1 MFTFLLVNFG
11 WVLFRA
17 DDLGAAGRFW
27 AAMFHFGA
35 QPDPLDRAGYYLR
48 QYAVVLLFA
57 ALFAFPVARW
67 LSVRV
72 GDYLRRYA
80 AHVLPMWGAVYSLT
94 LLTVLLAAAAYLVKG
109 TYNPF
114 IYFNF

>member
-1 MFTFLLVNFG
+1 MFS
-11 WVLFRA
+11 
-17 DDLGAAGRFW
+17 
-27 AAMFHFGA
+27 FGA
-35 QPDPLDRAGYYLR
+35 EDGLADPSGYYLR
-48 QYAVVLLFA
+48 QCAAVLLCA

-67 LSVRV
+67 LSQRV
-72 GDYLRRYA
+72 EAYLRRHA

-94 LLTVLLAAAAYLVKG
+94 LLTVFLAAAAYLVKG

>member
-1 MFTFLLVNFG
+1 MFN
-11 WVLFRA
+11 
-17 DDLGAAGRFW
+17 
-27 AAMFHFGA
+27 FGA

-80 AHVLPMWGAVYSLT
+80 AHVLPMWGAFYSLT